1 MFLADHNLKYA
12 YSMALNEISVPA
24 DWPDAAR
31 AVATLRRWTER
42 VIGTPSP
49 SLPRGQAP
57 RAARA
62 EAREDAR
69 DEARA
74 KPFVVQALDV
84 PSVVRPDHE
93 PRVLY
98 VRLTAQA
105 ANHVSVLPRP
115 RDAVEAELSQAQ
127 REGRPVARAVL
138 VGADSI
144 VDPRAAGAAGH
155 KDAVALLVDVVR
167 AFVAARVPFVW
178 RTRGGIDGALPIELG
193 EALAAAGSLAVVELG
208 VPTLDGEL
216 CDALEGHSGV
226 RPEHR
231 LRLASALVIRG
242 VAVRGLV
249 DPLVP
254 MLTDQQQALETLCAA
269 FADAGVARMGV
280 RYIVLTRERARA
292 VANRLAGMQRA
303 LLQGVFADE
312 PWHKPDPESG
322 QREVHKRIPGR
333 LRRAGH
339 HRLVEAGARH
349 GVHVDILDP
358 VLEGEDLSVGESGT
372 SDHTG
377 AATRPAERPRAPK
390 RARPQLDLFRKA
402 R

>member
-12 YSMALNEISVPA
+12 YEVALNGVSSPA
-24 DWPDAAR
+24 DWTDAAR
-31 AVATLRRWTER
+31 AVATLRRWKER
-42 VIGTPSP
+42 VIGAPNP
-49 SLPRGQAP
+49 SLQRSHSPRKG
-57 RAARA
+57 RA
-62 EAREDAR
+62 EGA
-69 DEARA
+69 A
-74 KPFVVQALDV
+74 KPFVVQPLDV

-115 RDAVEAELSQAQ
+115 GDGVEAEIAQAQ

-144 VDPRAAGAAGH
+144 VDPRAVGATGH
-155 KDAVALLVDVVR
+155 HDAVARLVEVVR
-167 AFVAARVPFVW
+167 AFVTARVPFVW

-193 EALAAAGSLAVVELG
+193 EALAAAGPLAVVELG

-254 MLTDQQQALETLCAA
+254 MLTDQQQALEMLCAG

-292 VANRLAGMQRA
+292 VASRLGGMQRA

-322 QREVHKRIPGR
+322 QREVHKRIPGH

-339 HRLVEAGARH
+339 HRLVDAGARH

-358 VLEGEDLSVGESGT
+358 VLEGEDLSVGVTGT
-372 SDHTG
+372 PHHT
-377 AATRPAERPRAPK
+377 AAAERPTERARAAK